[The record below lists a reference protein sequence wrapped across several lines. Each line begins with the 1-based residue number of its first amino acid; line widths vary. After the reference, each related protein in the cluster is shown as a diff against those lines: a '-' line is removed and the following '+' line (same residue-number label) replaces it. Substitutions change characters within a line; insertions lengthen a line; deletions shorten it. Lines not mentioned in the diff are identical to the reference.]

1 MKMNA
6 PKRTRSI
13 AETFHDEPKA
23 GAPEKRA
30 EKAKIVMLNVRV
42 SSDFRDAVKLW
53 STAHNTNVTQVVL
66 DALKVYTG
74 IDSQDPEVLAKTQVH
89 AADILKVR
97 AQK

>member
-23 GAPEKRA
+23 GTPEKRA
-30 EKAKIVMLNVRV
+30 EKTKIVMLNVRV

-53 STAHNTNVTQVVL
+53 STAHNTNVTHVVL
-66 DALKVYTG
+66 EALKAYTG
-74 IDSQDPEVLAKTQVH
+74 IDPGDPEVLAKTQVH

>member
-23 GAPEKRA
+23 GTPEKRA
-30 EKAKIVMLNVRV
+30 EKTKIVMLNVRV

-66 DALKVYTG
+66 DALKSLYG
-74 IDSQDPEVLAKTQVH
+74 Y
-89 AADILKVR
+89 
-97 AQK
+97 

>member
-23 GAPEKRA
+23 GVSEKRA

-66 DALKVYTG
+66 GRPKSLYG
-74 IDSQDPEVLAKTQVH
+74 Y
-89 AADILKVR
+89 
-97 AQK
+97 